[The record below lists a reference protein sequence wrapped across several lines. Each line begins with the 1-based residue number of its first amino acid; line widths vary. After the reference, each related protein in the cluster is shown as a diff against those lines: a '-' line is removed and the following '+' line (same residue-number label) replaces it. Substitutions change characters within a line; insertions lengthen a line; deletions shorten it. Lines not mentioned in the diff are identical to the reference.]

1 METHSEACIFAGY
14 PKDMWGDFF
23 YSSKYNKVF
32 ASTHTNLL
40 ENDYM
45 NNYKPKSEVMI
56 EEITGE
62 KPKPSALIVETH
74 VIEGILKYRRTNIET
89 RIPKKILQ

>member
-1 METHSEACIFAGY
+1 
-14 PKDMWGDFF
+14 
-23 YSSKYNKVF
+23 
-32 ASTHTNLL
+32 
-40 ENDYM
+40 M

-74 VIEGILKYRRTNIET
+74 VIERILKYRRTNIET